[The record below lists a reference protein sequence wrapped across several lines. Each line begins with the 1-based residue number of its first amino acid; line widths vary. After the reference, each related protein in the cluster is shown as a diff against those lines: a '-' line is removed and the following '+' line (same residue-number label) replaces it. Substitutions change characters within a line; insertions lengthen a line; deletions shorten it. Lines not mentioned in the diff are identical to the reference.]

1 MMGTLPGGLS
11 WLHIA
16 VIIALLFP
24 SLAIYRLFFHP
35 LAKFPGPKLAAI
47 TRYVEAYYD
56 VVCGGQYTFKI
67 AEMHKKYGP
76 IVRISPYELHVNDP
90 AFFEK
95 LYNREGHWNKY
106 DWAYDAHGMPLST
119 ISAIDHNVHK
129 HRRAAMNSFFSKAN
143 VVNRQG
149 TVQRLVSKLCHRL
162 DGFATNSK
170 RPHIKLG
177 AALGALTRDVATEFL
192 LGKSFG
198 NLDADD
204 FRAELEKLPYLTAV
218 LSEGLRFSP
227 ALATRMARVA
237 PDRDLVYGKQRI
249 PAGTP
254 VGMTALLMHTDPEVY
269 PDPMRF
275 DPDRWMDAEARRRM
289 DKAYAPFGRG
299 TRICIGMHLAW
310 VELYMVVAAIVQRF
324 DFEFDADA
332 AKDVTWNAFNAS
344 MYPEDIDLPSA
355 ATCTTCTF
363 GQDFS
368 NYWTAVLFFRAR
380 NGTYHQIAQKGNVY
394 FEESNGGM
402 TVYYTASYN
411 NTTVTAFKPGFRMI
425 VGDPTLRTREDA
437 LRYRQ
442 LTYTCLQNPLTR
454 TNETLDMP
462 KEPCPA
468 GIMANLRFPTCW
480 DGVNLDSPDHASHVS
495 YPESGT
501 FENGG
506 PCPSTHPVRI
516 PQLFYEVIW
525 DTTPFNDKS
534 EWPEDGSQPFVWSYG
549 DVTGYGNHG
558 DYMFGWKGD
567 ALQIAMDT
575 NCNGDRCP
583 ELEYQE
589 IRKGNQCTKKPT
601 VEENLSGWLEELPG
615 GAQITD
621 ARGK

>member
-1 MMGTLPGGLS
+1 MQLNWARVLASTGPLLPS
-11 WLHIA
+11 
-16 VIIALLFP
+16 VSAL
-24 SLAIYRLFFHP
+24 
-35 LAKFPGPKLAAI
+35 
-47 TRYVEAYYD
+47 
-56 VVCGGQYTFKI
+56 
-67 AEMHKKYGP
+67 
-76 IVRISPYELHVNDP
+76 
-90 AFFEK
+90 
-95 LYNREGHWNKY
+95 
-106 DWAYDAHGMPLST
+106 
-119 ISAIDHNVHK
+119 
-129 HRRAAMNSFFSKAN
+129 
-143 VVNRQG
+143 
-149 TVQRLVSKLCHRL
+149 
-162 DGFATNSK
+162 
-170 RPHIKLG
+170 
-177 AALGALTRDVATEFL
+177 
-192 LGKSFG
+192 
-198 NLDADD
+198 
-204 FRAELEKLPYLTAV
+204 
-218 LSEGLRFSP
+218 LRFSCSQ
-227 ALATRMARVA
+227 
-237 PDRDLVYGKQRI
+237 LVIER
-249 PAGTP
+249 
-254 VGMTALLMHTDPEVY
+254 LDPLVN
-269 PDPMRF
+269 P
-275 DPDRWMDAEARRRM
+275 
-289 DKAYAPFGRG
+289 GV
-299 TRICIGMHLAW
+299 IGSPHLHQ
-310 VELYMVVAAIVQRF
+310 IIGG
-324 DFEFDADA
+324 
-332 AKDVTWNAFNAS
+332 NAFNAS

-411 NTTVTAFKPGFRMI
+411 NTTVTAFNPGFRMI
-425 VGDPTLRTREDA
+425 VGDPTLRTREEA

-480 DGVNLDSPDHASHVS
+480 DGVNLDTPDHASHVS

-501 FENGG
+501 FEGGG

-583 ELEYQE
+583 ELDYQE

-615 GAQITD
+615 GVQITD
-621 ARGK
+621 ARGKVML